1 MILGLLQFY
10 TYNRCAIR
18 WWSTCHL
25 SDAMMLCAQIS
36 ELWLCELHR
45 FMRYDPLRN
54 STEVLL
60 ENLYFANGVQLS
72 RYDDFVLVVE
82 TSRARI
88 IKCV

>member
-1 MILGLLQFY
+1 
-10 TYNRCAIR
+10 
-18 WWSTCHL
+18 
-25 SDAMMLCAQIS
+25 
-36 ELWLCELHR
+36 
-45 FMRYDPLRN
+45 MRYDPLRN